1 MTNKKKKQINNVN
14 SKTIT
19 EKIAKD
25 ALKMFVHTLNV
36 YP

>member
-1 MTNKKKKQINNVN
+1 MTNKKKNQININ

-25 ALKMFVHTLNV
+25 ALKMVVHTLNV